1 MAPFAS
7 SASAGK
13 TTKTWPFAPPSLDR
27 RIGSPTEIDVM
38 VILPTTSSDLVSA
51 AGGTASLFIL
61 TSFRSAGVICVFGGI
76 SRAATTML
84 EVGIGAGAS
93 DLAVWA
99 TKKVVAPA
107 PTANNSPT
115 ISTSR
120 ARRRDRSSTITF
132 LYGPFVCGGVGGD
145 CSNGLQLHGTQTGVD
160 ARQWEELRA
169 AIPYQNA
176 CSRMRRPCPTAR
188 RSKSHSIDRP
198 RRRPSGLFCRGIS
211 RETSPP
217 QQQGS

>member
-1 MAPFAS
+1 MLPSDPRDA
-7 SASAGK
+7 AGM
-13 TTKTWPFAPPSLDR
+13 TTKTAPFGPPSLVAR
-27 RIGSPTEIDVM
+27 VGSATEIEVI
-38 VILPTTSSDLVSA
+38 VILPTMSSVLVSA
-51 AGGTASLFIL
+51 AGGTTSVFIL
-61 TSFRSAGVICVFGGI
+61 TSLRSAAVICVFGGI

-93 DLAVWA
+93 DLAVLA

-107 PTANNSPT
+107 PSANKSPT

-120 ARRRDRSSTITF
+120 ARRRDRSSTLTF

-145 CSNGLQLHGTQTGVD
+145 CSNGLHLLGTQTGVD

-176 CSRMRRPCPTAR
+176 CSRMRSPCPTAR
-188 RSKSHSIDRP
+188 RSKYH
-198 RRRPSGLFCRGIS
+198 
-211 RETSPP
+211 
-217 QQQGS
+217 